1 MSAGMAWGTTVSH
14 LHCTTSWP
22 QRAGRLQVHALT
34 HMANRAGTNTLGL
47 QVFAPLARMLGLHM
61 LVVELEDLSFAY
73 SRPDDHR
80 ILTAHLKQHHAE
92 QLPALEQVG
101 SEFLQLQCMPDP
113 GWLGVWGG

>member
-1 MSAGMAWGTTVSH
+1 M
-14 LHCTTSWP
+14 
-22 QRAGRLQVHALT
+22 
-34 HMANRAGTNTLGL
+34 
-47 QVFAPLARMLGLHM
+47 FAPLARMLGLHT

-101 SEFLQLQCMPDP
+101 NAPHARVCSPTCRAA
-113 GWLGVWGG
+113 